1 MYTILL
7 SRKEYSIVMPSKNSY
22 KKLTKIQ
29 QETLDC
35 IKKYKSDNKVS
46 PTLTELAKSL
56 GVRSPQTIADRLTA
70 LRKKGVIQQ
79 QIERGWRNIELV
91 EDLNKTN
98 PLVQIPVVTSVGAD
112 QASVFAEQEYGNF
125 LRVHQSLLRG
135 HRDIVAMRV
144 IGDSMRDANI
154 FNGDYIFIED
164 NEYFIPKNGDIVV
177 ATVEGMTVVKEFY
190 RGRNA
195 IELRPK
201 SRDPKYSPIII
212 NAEENQDDFKIIGRL
227 INVLHFS
234 NSNDD
239 DFQFINE

>member
-1 MYTILL
+1 
-7 SRKEYSIVMPSKNSY
+7 MPSKNRY
-22 KKLTKIQ
+22 KLTKIQ
-29 QETLDC
+29 KETLEFVQ
-35 IKKYKSDNKVS
+35 KYKLANKVS
-46 PTLTELAKSL
+46 PTLMEMAKSL
-56 GVRSPQTIADRLTA
+56 GVSSPQTIADRLMA
-70 LRKKGVIQQ
+70 LRKKGVIKQSAH
-79 QIERGWRNIELV
+79 GWRNIELV
-91 EDLNKTN
+91 ENSNKSN
-98 PLVQIPVVTSVGAD
+98 RLIQIPVVASVGAD

-125 LRVHQSLLRG
+125 LQIEETLLLG

-144 IGDSMRDANI
+144 IGESMRDAGI

-164 NEYFIPKNGDIVV
+164 NEHFVPQNGDVVV

-212 NAEENQDDFKIIGRL
+212 NTEQEDFKIIGRL
-227 INVLHFS
+227 INTLHFS
-234 NSNDD
+234 DSNDD